1 MENELNITNL
11 SCLKIM
17 SQSISTKSLLVS
29 MKDTLHLNLM
39 QTKLQLTNS
48 CLISVVKWVIHKP
61 GDERGL
67 AHALLSQEDKLELP
81 QRVAGPEV
89 CWRRH
94 FWPCY
99 CFLAKRPHKIARVW
113 SLKHWKNALLGADS
127 GQIRALGEGGRTVG
141 WGALLRGRIQGASGS
156 WKTLLKL
163 FVANEILCP
172 ASFVA
177 ACVLPGHFGIGL

>member
-1 MENELNITNL
+1 
-11 SCLKIM
+11 
-17 SQSISTKSLLVS
+17 
-29 MKDTLHLNLM
+29 M
-39 QTKLQLTNS
+39 QTKFQLTNS

-99 CFLAKRPHKIARVW
+99 CFLAKRPYKIARVW

-127 GQIRALGEGGRTVG
+127 EQIWALGEGGRTVG

-163 FVANEILCP
+163 FVPLLRRFFSSSNLWQRRQGRQLSSVHQSQGSFFPKQASSETLNGSKHLCKY
-172 ASFVA
+172 F
-177 ACVLPGHFGIGL
+177 

>member
-1 MENELNITNL
+1 
-11 SCLKIM
+11 
-17 SQSISTKSLLVS
+17 
-29 MKDTLHLNLM
+29 M
-39 QTKLQLTNS
+39 QTKFQLTNS

-99 CFLAKRPHKIARVW
+99 CFLAKRPYKIARVW

-127 GQIRALGEGGRTVG
+127 EQIWALGEGGRTVG

-163 FVANEILCP
+163 FVPLLRRFFFFLKSLTTSARSTAVERPPITGQFLSKAGFFRNSERFKTSL
-172 ASFVA
+172 
-177 ACVLPGHFGIGL
+177 